1 MNERGA
7 RAETHVRKHLVARGY
22 RILDTNVRL
31 AGGELDIVARRGQQL
46 LICEV
51 RMRNSSDF
59 GDALETVD
67 WLKTSRLRRAAQMWI
82 ARTPGARRLEVSLQ
96 VAAVR
101 PDGIEFV
108 AFE

>member
-7 RAETHVRKHLVARGY
+7 RAEARVREHLVAAGY
-22 RILDTNVRL
+22 RILATNVRL
-31 AGGELDIVARRGQQL
+31 AGGELDIVARRGPQL

-51 RMRNSSDF
+51 RMRSRNDF
-59 GDALETVD
+59 GDPLETVD
-67 WLKTSRLRRAAQMWI
+67 RLKASRIRRAAQMWI
-82 ARTPGARRLEVSLQ
+82 ARTPGARRLEVALQ

>member
-7 RAETHVRKHLVARGY
+7 RAEQRVQAHLETQGY
-22 RILDTNVRL
+22 RILATNVRL
-31 AGGELDIVARRGQQL
+31 AGGELDIVARRGRQL
-46 LICEV
+46 LFCEV
-51 RMRNSSDF
+51 RMRSRSDY

-67 WLKTSRLRRAAQMWI
+67 FFKSRRIRKAAQMWI
-82 ARTPGARRLEVSLQ
+82 ARHPAARQLDVSLE

-101 PDGIEFV
+101 PDGIERV